1 MTTISRIQN
10 IKGTHD
16 LLPEDTVK
24 WQFVEKRIHE
34 FLQLH
39 GYAEIRTPAF
49 ETSDLF
55 IRGIGGDTDV
65 VSKEMYRWTD
75 QGGNDLTLKPEL
87 TAPVVR
93 AFIQHQ
99 LGRKSAVNRLYYLD
113 SLFRRERPQK
123 GRQRQFNQ
131 FGLEA
136 FGSPHPEM
144 DAEVISI
151 AYNFYKEFAIK
162 DLSLKINSIGSPDI
176 RKPYLESLKSALN
189 SVTDDL
195 CKTCNYRLGKN
206 ALRIFDCKNPS
217 CQKILDDNAPFISDF
232 LAGDD
237 QDHFSSVL
245 AMLDCLDIPYTHDK
259 KLVRGLDYYTHT
271 TFEITSSALG
281 SQDALC
287 GGGRYN
293 KLVEQLGGDP
303 VSAIGFAAGM
313 ERLLL
318 ALEVLV
324 IENNSDIYLVLLG
337 EKVLRQGSKLA
348 QSLRL
353 DAGYSVVVETGR
365 RAMKAQMKDANRK
378 KVKWALLLGENE
390 FDAGCVQ
397 IKNMATG
404 KQEDVPFDK
413 IISYLKDNPG

>member
-1 MTTISRIQN
+1 MTSKSRIQN

-24 WQFVEKRIHE
+24 WQFAEKKIHE
-34 FLQLH
+34 LFQQY
-39 GYAEIRTPAF
+39 GYSEIRTPAF
-49 ETSDLF
+49 EKSDLF

-99 LGRKSAVNRLYYLD
+99 LGRKSALNRLYYLD

-131 FGLEA
+131 FGVEA
-136 FGSPHPEM
+136 FGSPYPEM

-151 AYNFYKEFAIK
+151 AYSIYDQFDIK
-162 DLSLKINSIGSPDI
+162 NLAVKINSIGGPEI
-176 RKPYLESLKSALN
+176 RGTYLKMLRDQLN
-189 SVTDDL
+189 PVSKDL
-195 CKTCNYRLGKN
+195 CKTCSHRLGTN
-206 ALRIFDCKNPS
+206 ALRLFDCKNPN
-217 CQKILDDNAPFISDF
+217 CQTILDDNAPFISDHLSEDD
-232 LAGDD
+232 LA
-237 QDHFSSVL
+237 HFNSVL
-245 AMLDCLDIPYTHDK
+245 SFLDTLEIPYIHDK

-293 KLVEQLGGDP
+293 GLVEQLGGDATP
-303 VSAIGFAAGM
+303 AIGFAAGM
-313 ERLLL
+313 ERLMLV
-318 ALEVLV
+318 LENLE
-324 IENNSDIYLVLLG
+324 IDLHPDIYLVLLG
-337 EKVLRQGSKLA
+337 EKVISSGIKLA
-348 QSLRL
+348 HTIRMETEK
-353 DAGYSVVVETGR
+353 SVILEPSR
-365 RAMKAQMKDANRK
+365 RGMKAQMKEANRK
-378 KVKWALLLGENE
+378 QVKWAILLGENE
-390 FDAGCVQ
+390 MDSGIVQ
-397 IKNMATG
+397 VKDMKTG
-404 KQEDVPFDK
+404 EQKDVPLEKVIPFFR
-413 IISYLKDNPG
+413 